1 MFSQTLF
8 QHYFGGECIQDPSG
22 IPWLTLKAAN
32 GLRIPYVGY
41 AVLDFSIGGIDIKKK
56 GVVIVRDDCI
66 NTEYGLLGMNVVA
79 DCWTEVF
86 RRGHPGVTA
95 FKSVFSPHAE
105 KAWDAAFAAC
115 QKADTSMGQM
125 ELQGVARLQR
135 QSPVRLPPTTETIIW
150 AQVPQAAG
158 LQDCLVLVE
167 DLEDHGH
174 EWRVARS
181 LSWTR
186 GGRVPLRICNPNPF
200 PLELPQRRPLATVTQ
215 VDPRDVQG
223 RSKLVLRNTGPQIVE
238 VDVQHVGQTSTEEHP
253 ALALRGEELNDY
265 QQAQLKALLQKW
277 SHIFAAHDED
287 FGRTSVVTH
296 QIPTGTAPPIRERY
310 RPVAPN
316 LYPELRALLQGMLD
330 SGVVKESSSPW
341 AAPVV
346 LAKKKD
352 GSWRFCVDYRK
363 LNSVTHKDSFPLPR
377 IEESLTSLTQAKWYS
392 TLDLASGYWQV
403 DVAPEDQEKTAFT
416 TPFGL
421 YHFERMPF
429 GLCNAPATF
438 QRLMQRCLGSQV
450 YDHLLIYLD
459 DVIVYSPDFP
469 THLQHLEQVFTR
481 LQEHGLKLQPRK
493 CHLFQKQVV
502 YLGHVVS
509 SQGVATDPDKTAI
522 VRDWAAPTT
531 VKQVR
536 SFLGFAGYY
545 RRFIPAFSKVAAPLH
560 QLLQGQ
566 ANRPSAP
573 IQWTADCQ
581 VAFDN
586 LKQAL
591 LSAPILAFADFQL
604 PFKLYTDASLD
615 GLGAVLAQV
624 QDGKERVIAYAS
636 RSLAPAERNDKN
648 YSSFKLELLALKW
661 AITDKFKDYLWG
673 AQVTVFTDNNPLV
686 HLQTARLGATEQR
699 WVAQLANYSYEVRYR
714 PGTANRNADV
724 LSRLPGEATSTT
736 TQATAC
742 TTSVE
747 PCPGSNLWATRQI
760 EDPDLRLLQAW
771 RLEAEP
777 PVTGNRSALSPQLRR
792 LLQEWDHL
800 ELQDG
805 ALVRHVTEPDTGA
818 PVKQIVIPEGQARS
832 IWEEYHRAAGHAHGD
847 KMMSLLRRR
856 FFWVGMSASARAWTT
871 ECTTCVVGK
880 RGQQPKAPL
889 CPIPSSFPFET
900 VALDFLS
907 LGRPADPYQY
917 ILVITDL
924 FSRYA
929 LAVPTKDQTAATTV
943 KALWTALILPF
954 GCPERILTDRGGA
967 FESALMQQLCAM
979 YGCRKVHTTPY
990 HPQGNG
996 ACERFNRTLLS
1007 LLSTIEV
1014 KHQAQWPVHLPA
1026 LLQAYNNSSHA
1037 STGMTPHY
1045 VVFGRHAR
1053 LPVDMLHEVAPP
1065 QQRADLDGWVRTHYH
1080 SLLQAY
1086 DSVRGNAE
1094 RRVNWNQKRYDRNAR
1109 TLPLLPGERV
1119 LIRNFRRRAQGK
1131 LAPQWLPLPFV
1142 VVSQPYQDRPVFA
1155 IRPEGKDGPIRTIHR
1170 NNLRSCP
1177 GDPPPT
1183 NHTPAN
1189 PHRNDTWQPEPVWPY
1204 IPLARHQLMPQQ
1216 QQEPTAAPLRPA
1228 AAPTASTATPP
1239 PAIAPV
1245 APAPEA
1251 PVYDLVVPLN
1261 VPVDHGPTPT
1271 HHQGTATGTPPRY
1284 PARHN
1289 RGQPPARYRP
1299 ED

>member
-714 PGTANRNADV
+714 
-724 LSRLPGEATSTT
+724 
-736 TQATAC
+736 Q
-742 TTSVE
+742 
-747 PCPGSNLWATRQI
+747 
-760 EDPDLRLLQAW
+760 
-771 RLEAEP
+771 
-777 PVTGNRSALSPQLRR
+777 
-792 LLQEWDHL
+792 
-800 ELQDG
+800 
-805 ALVRHVTEPDTGA
+805 
-818 PVKQIVIPEGQARS
+818 
-832 IWEEYHRAAGHAHGD
+832 
-847 KMMSLLRRR
+847 
-856 FFWVGMSASARAWTT
+856 
-871 ECTTCVVGK
+871 
-880 RGQQPKAPL
+880 
-889 CPIPSSFPFET
+889 
-900 VALDFLS
+900 
-907 LGRPADPYQY
+907 
-917 ILVITDL
+917 
-924 FSRYA
+924 
-929 LAVPTKDQTAATTV
+929 
-943 KALWTALILPF
+943 
-954 GCPERILTDRGGA
+954 
-967 FESALMQQLCAM
+967 
-979 YGCRKVHTTPY
+979 
-990 HPQGNG
+990 
-996 ACERFNRTLLS
+996 
-1007 LLSTIEV
+1007 
-1014 KHQAQWPVHLPA
+1014 
-1026 LLQAYNNSSHA
+1026 
-1037 STGMTPHY
+1037 
-1045 VVFGRHAR
+1045 HAR
-1053 LPVDMLHEVAPP
+1053 L
-1065 QQRADLDGWVRTHYH
+1065 Q
-1080 SLLQAY
+1080 
-1086 DSVRGNAE
+1086 
-1094 RRVNWNQKRYDRNAR
+1094 
-1109 TLPLLPGERV
+1109 
-1119 LIRNFRRRAQGK
+1119 
-1131 LAPQWLPLPFV
+1131 
-1142 VVSQPYQDRPVFA
+1142 
-1155 IRPEGKDGPIRTIHR
+1155 
-1170 NNLRSCP
+1170 
-1177 GDPPPT
+1177 
-1183 NHTPAN
+1183 
-1189 PHRNDTWQPEPVWPY
+1189 
-1204 IPLARHQLMPQQ
+1204 
-1216 QQEPTAAPLRPA
+1216 
-1228 AAPTASTATPP
+1228 
-1239 PAIAPV
+1239 
-1245 APAPEA
+1245 
-1251 PVYDLVVPLN
+1251 
-1261 VPVDHGPTPT
+1261 
-1271 HHQGTATGTPPRY
+1271 
-1284 PARHN
+1284 
-1289 RGQPPARYRP
+1289 
-1299 ED
+1299 